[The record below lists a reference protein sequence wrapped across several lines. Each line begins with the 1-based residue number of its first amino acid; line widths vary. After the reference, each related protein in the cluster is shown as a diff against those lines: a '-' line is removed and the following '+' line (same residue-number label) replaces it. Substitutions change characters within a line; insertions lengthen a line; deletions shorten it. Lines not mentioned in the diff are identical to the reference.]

1 MVKANDS
8 AVASCAD
15 VTAAHLAALTGTLT
29 AEVGAIEPGDL
40 AGLGSLTGLDLS
52 GGDLVALPAGV
63 FDRLVRL
70 ETLRLD
76 DNDLAALPD
85 GIFETLTA
93 LDDLRFGGNP
103 GSSGFE
109 PAARA
114 ASEADA
120 ATGGQTLR
128 LDGTGSGTGPWG
140 ANVTWSWERVDA
152 QGNVATPSWLTGA
165 DTARPSVT
173 VPLDLIAGRARF
185 RLTVTGRGVDRGAG
199 NAAHTSTATVA
210 VDIRS
215 SPAVETVS
223 VVSHPRAGGTYGL
236 GETIEVALGYTAPV
250 TVTGTPAIEL
260 LLGDAPGDAVRE
272 AAYAR
277 GSGGRRLVFAY
288 TVVAGDRDTDG
299 IRSCSAALE
308 TQSHCRAGVLLDAG
322 ESVSDA
328 DGEAAG
334 LAHAGFAERAGH
346 KVDGMQAAPSGG
358 VCARTAAVR
367 AAIVAAAGEASC
379 ADVDA
384 AALAGIGGTLDISDA
399 GLASL
404 AAGDLDG
411 LTGIARLDLSDNGL
425 SLLPSGG
432 FDGLDSLVS
441 LDLSG
446 NGIGYAPSTLR
457 SLAAVTSFK
466 ELDLSDNRI
475 AALPASAFGIPTYA
489 LALTVLDL
497 SGNEIASIDAETFA
511 PMALGGLRTLDLRAN
526 RLATLPEGV
535 FETLEALE
543 ALDLRDNPGTAGFV
557 PVVDAGADVAEA
569 PAGETVTGIV
579 ATVAGPWGD
588 GVEWEWEQVSG
599 KAVTNLSGDTAALGF
614 RASTGSTDRV
624 LEFRVTATG
633 RGTTARGSDTV
644 TVTVVPPPKATA
656 IDVISGPQTGTT
668 YGEGEV
674 IEVRATFS
682 HAVEVSSKVSYW
694 LDVGGTRRAAVYASG
709 SGGREIDFAYTV
721 KAADAD
727 TDGIAG
733 CTTSIDAA
741 CNGEFALG
749 GNDSHH
755 AAPRPGSTPTSRIR
769 RWPRSPG
776 TRWTARRRASPAAS
790 AGARPRCGRRS
801 SRRSVTSVSA
811 SPTAA
816 RWARPSWSR

>member
-1 MVKANDS
+1 M
-8 AVASCAD
+8 
-15 VTAAHLAALTGTLT
+15 
-29 AEVGAIEPGDL
+29 
-40 AGLGSLTGLDLS
+40 
-52 GGDLVALPAGV
+52 
-63 FDRLVRL
+63 
-70 ETLRLD
+70 
-76 DNDLAALPD
+76 
-85 GIFETLTA
+85 
-93 LDDLRFGGNP
+93 
-103 GSSGFE
+103 
-109 PAARA
+109 
-114 ASEADA
+114 
-120 ATGGQTLR
+120 
-128 LDGTGSGTGPWG
+128 
-140 ANVTWSWERVDA
+140 TWSWERVDA

-173 VPLDLIAGRARF
+173 VPLDLIADRARF
-185 RLTVTGRGVDRGAG
+185 RLTVSGRGVDRGAG
-199 NAAHTSTATVA
+199 NAAHTSSATVA

-236 GETIEVALGYTAPV
+236 GETIEVALDYTAPV

-579 ATVAGPWGD
+579 ATVAAGPWGD

-749 GNDSHH
+749 GNDSITS
-755 AAPRPGSTPTSRIR
+755 AATGVDANLAHPALAAQSGHKVDGSQTSLTGGICARTPAVRTAILDWLDNNGFGVADCSAV
-769 RWPRSPG
+769 G
-776 TRWTARRRASPAAS
+776 TAELER
-790 AGARPRCGRRS
+790 
-801 SRRSVTSVSA
+801 VTGSA
-811 SPTAA
+811 SRTM
-816 RWARPSWSR
+816 RPSRA